1 MIYYFKALK
10 SPVDT
15 KPKNA
20 LIPRSISRRRPWL
33 CPDAALLRSR
43 QKGILILLTE
53 IMEGNNGREKNK
65 NNFNYDYFILLKLCF
80 DIAGGL
86 INDMFGS
93 QRLLK
98 MCLLI
103 VLTANRLT

>member
-1 MIYYFKALK
+1 M
-10 SPVDT
+10 VM
-15 KPKNA
+15 
-20 LIPRSISRRRPWL
+20 PRCCAPAFASKRNF
-33 CPDAALLRSR
+33 D
-43 QKGILILLTE
+43 LLTE

-65 NNFNYDYFILLKLCF
+65 NNFNYDNFILLKLCF
-80 DIAGGL
+80 DIADGL
-86 INDMFGS
+86 ISDMFGS

>member
-1 MIYYFKALK
+1 MEAIKTSIMI
-10 SPVDT
+10 
-15 KPKNA
+15 
-20 LIPRSISRRRPWL
+20 
-33 CPDAALLRSR
+33 
-43 QKGILILLTE
+43 
-53 IMEGNNGREKNK
+53 
-65 NNFNYDYFILLKLCF
+65 YFILLKLCF

>member
-1 MIYYFKALK
+1 M
-10 SPVDT
+10 
-15 KPKNA
+15 
-20 LIPRSISRRRPWL
+20 PRCCTPAFASKRNF
-33 CPDAALLRSR
+33 D
-43 QKGILILLTE
+43 LLTE

-80 DIAGGL
+80 DIADGL
-86 INDMFGS
+86 ISDMFGS